1 MRLSLII
8 YTYIYVYVYIYETLP
23 YMNKRSTLKYIYI
36 YTYETLPY
44 IYINIFIYIYMRL
57 SVILIRH
64 PPHIYIYIRIYVWD
78 SPLHIHI
85 YIYETLPD
93 IDQRS
98 TLINIYVY
106 TWGSRLY
113 VYRRDCPGDSLFRAY
128 ARALVSVGLFPG
140 YFFKYIGPLCISK
153 MHTYKKM

>member
-44 IYINIFIYIYMRL
+44 IYINIFICIYMRL

-64 PPHIYIYIRIYVWD
+64 PPHIYIYIRIYV
-78 SPLHIHI
+78 
-85 YIYETLPD
+85 
-93 IDQRS
+93 
-98 TLINIYVY
+98 
-106 TWGSRLY
+106 
-113 VYRRDCPGDSLFRAY
+113 
-128 ARALVSVGLFPG
+128 
-140 YFFKYIGPLCISK
+140 
-153 MHTYKKM
+153 